1 MFLYTDPGG
10 TLKPASAL
18 TTYRGLLHAQY
29 REHAKLAG
37 SAFTL
42 LEAFQEMSQGTSP
55 QVDRVDWSA
64 FPITAQVDNNT
75 IDAQRFQ
82 FQDEYVE
89 WRVERTPQ
97 GMVTAI
103 TFTTDFVEYYEALA
117 LVSHDA
123 LVAGI
128 QAVIPGANP
137 TAAELYGPNFNPA
150 QASPES
156 RAMRFRQFAFS
167 PQGTPPGNPWNNGRQ
182 GILCLGQRFNT
193 LGALFNLVGRGAI
206 PKPNVNPAVICGTL
220 GNFCGS
226 SRNSDPSIATAVQ
239 NLARNNRGVSLAD
252 PIGVEIFQLAGI
264 WRRNTT
270 DIDINNLGA
279 NQGIWTITRSGRRA
293 VLTVPAGLTVDGEAI
308 TSGAQVA
315 NRLRVWATV
324 VSAREQDLPEW
335 ARIGQEHSARLEQE
349 AAAGGV
355 S

>member
-10 TLKPASAL
+10 TLSPSAL
-18 TTYRGLLHAQY
+18 THYRTLLHAQY
-29 REHAKLAG
+29 REHARLAG

-42 LEAFQEMSQGTSP
+42 LEAFQEMPPGMSP
-55 QVDRVDWSA
+55 HLDQVDWSA

-75 IDAQRFQ
+75 IDTQRFR

-97 GMVTAI
+97 GVVTAVI
-103 TFTTDFVEYYEALA
+103 FTTEFVEYYEALA
-117 LVSHDA
+117 LEGHDA

-128 QAVIPGANP
+128 RAVIPGANP
-137 TAAELYGPNFNPA
+137 TTTELYGPNFNPA

-156 RAMRFRQFAFS
+156 RAMRFRQTTFS
-167 PQGTPPGNPWNNGRQ
+167 PQRALPDNPWNNGRQ

-206 PKPNVNPAVICGTL
+206 PRLNVNPTAICGAL
-220 GNFCGS
+220 GSFCGS
-226 SRNSDPSIATAVQ
+226 NRNSDPSIATAVQ
-239 NLARNNRGVSLAD
+239 NLARNTRGLSLAD
-252 PIGVEIFQLAGI
+252 PVGIEIFHLAGI
-264 WRRNTT
+264 WQRNTT
-270 DIDINNLGA
+270 DIDINNLGD

-315 NRLRVWATV
+315 NRLRVRATV
-324 VSAREQDLPEW
+324 ASAREQDLPEW
-335 ARIGQEHSARLEQE
+335 ARIGQESSSRLEQV